1 MVMWLNLK
9 VNNLVISLF
18 LNERIGNSV
27 ILKYFEE

>member
-27 ILKYFEE
+27 ISKYFVE